1 MSLLCS
7 KPSNDSISP
16 GEEDFFFL
24 IYSGPHACALTQR
37 PPLTSSSATPFRP
50 PLLALLA
57 SLLGL
62 EHAKHTAASRPLHCL
77 FPLLE
82 SLFTL
87 HLLWVF
93 AQVHL
98 YSEASGESGTTLSEM
113 EHPFVILFP
122 KPALPLPHPSVLTK
136 L

>member
-7 KPSNDSISP
+7 KPSHGSISP
-16 GEEDFFFL
+16 GEEDDFFL

-50 PLLALLA
+50 PSLTLLA

-62 EHAKHTAASRPLHCL
+62 EHGKHTTASRPLHSL

-82 SLFTL
+82 SPFIP

-98 YSEASGESGTTLSEM
+98 YSEASGESGATLSGM
-113 EHPFVILFP
+113 EHSFVILLP
-122 KPALPLPHPSVLTK
+122 KPALPLRHPSVLTK